1 MLPGA
6 HRAGKWS
13 PDACTQIAMQRESN
27 MTFHVLQHKANVH
40 TFTHTFVGF
49 QKGYRIDSDRAS
61 RLAVAKIDSAI
72 QVVVL
77 QKEDQSFQLMC
88 R

>member
-13 PDACTQIAMQRESN
+13 PDACTQIAIQRESN

-40 TFTHTFVGF
+40 TYTHTLLLDSRKVTELIQTEPAGLPW
-49 QKGYRIDSDRAS
+49 QKLTQPFRSLSCKRRINLSS
-61 RLAVAKIDSAI
+61 
-72 QVVVL
+72 
-77 QKEDQSFQLMC
+77 
-88 R
+88 